1 MGDTEPGG
9 LASVLI
15 RASPAMGGRAFFVC
29 VVWGSE
35 MKEPELELGSLTDGC
50 GCVDACR

>member
-1 MGDTEPGG
+1 M
-9 LASVLI
+9 
-15 RASPAMGGRAFFVC
+15 VC

-35 MKEPELELGSLTDGC
+35 MKEPELELGLFTDGC